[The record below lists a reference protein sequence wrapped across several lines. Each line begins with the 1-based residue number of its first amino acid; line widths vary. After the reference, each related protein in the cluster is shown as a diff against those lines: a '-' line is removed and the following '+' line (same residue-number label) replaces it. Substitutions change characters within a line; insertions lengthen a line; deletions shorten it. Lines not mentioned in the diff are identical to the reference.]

1 MSRERWVKTTWML
14 PGLVLGAAGLAQAQF
29 NEEGVRYIAPDG
41 PANGGSAAAIA
52 LQPGGR
58 MIIAGTTRLAADP
71 NAVTLRVRRLE
82 PDGRDA
88 EFGGFSLGHSGSLSI
103 PRRGLLVDD
112 GGAVFLAYNL
122 ADANTPSDERGRI
135 IVRGEPASGVDFQD
149 YTFEVGNGSDVIQ
162 AIALDQD
169 RRLVVAASTPSLAVS
184 GRTALLFRLNT
195 DGSVDG
201 SFGDS
206 GFTSVAPRS
215 SRTFFQRFYDSIS
228 LTSVLLFSDGRVAAV
243 GTAQNSTSNESEML
257 IVRLLPNGDLDPD
270 FNNGEPLLFAH
281 RSGSQVSSFTSAVAA
296 DMAPDGTLVVAGRAA
311 FGSDSACFWQFSPA
325 GERQASQCDDFDI
338 ADSSSDVLLL
348 PSGGVLGIGRFLDG
362 GTFRS
367 TVAFYLDGL
376 PFSGDNVDRFGSS
389 PRYHLLS
396 AVAYNPDRRELITVG
411 GGATIESGILAE
423 RWVVTRNAV
432 AGNLDLDPDSF
443 DTGEPQ
449 TVAPGSVVSSPTG
462 SFTGVDPTLRI
473 PMRLTGGS
481 AIIDGIRFEAGAA
494 TRLFYLSLDAFTA
507 ALPIRLEHVA
517 GGQNGDLRD
526 TTTRIG
532 GHVRANNLVL
542 QVGSTRFNLLRSVV
556 GTPPVPLLVDGF
568 EDP

>member
-1 MSRERWVKTTWML
+1 MQRVRVMKGSLHVFCLLLAT
-14 PGLVLGAAGLAQAQF
+14 VGLAQAQF

-58 MIIAGTTRLAADP
+58 MVIAGTTRLASDP

-82 PDGRDA
+82 ADGRDA
-88 EFGGFSLGHSGSLSI
+88 EFGSFALTHSGSLSI

-112 GGAVFLAYNL
+112 GGALFLAYNL
-122 ADANTPSDERGRI
+122 ADASTPDDERGRI
-135 IVRGEPASGVDFQD
+135 IARGETASGVSFQD
-149 YTFEVGNGSDVIQ
+149 FTFDLSLRSDVLQ

-169 RRLVVAASTPSLAVS
+169 RRLVVAGSTPGLSVS
-184 GRTALLFRLNT
+184 GRTAMVFRLNT
-195 DGSVDG
+195 NGSVDTG
-201 SFGDS
+201 FGAN
-206 GFTSVAPRS
+206 GFASIGPRRS
-215 SRTFFQRFYDSIS
+215 LAFFQRFYDTIS
-228 LTSVLLFSDGRVAAV
+228 LNSVLLFSDGRIAAV

-257 IVRLLPNGDLDPD
+257 IVRLLANGDFDPD

-281 RSGSQVSSFTSAVAA
+281 RSGNLVSSFTSAVAA

-311 FGSDSACFWQFSPA
+311 FGSDSACFWQFSPD
-325 GERQASQCDDFDI
+325 GVRQASQCDDFDT
-338 ADSSSDVLLL
+338 ADSSTDVLLL

-367 TVAFYLDGL
+367 TTAFYLAGL
-376 PFSGDNVDRFGSS
+376 PFSGDNFDRFGSS

-396 AVAYNPDRRELITVG
+396 AIAYNPDRRELITVG
-411 GGATIESGILAE
+411 GGATIQSGILAE
-423 RWVVTRNAV
+423 RWVVTRNAI
-432 AGNLDLDPDSF
+432 AGDLDLDPDSF

-449 TVAPGSVVSSPTG
+449 TVAPGSLVSSPAG
-462 SFTGVDPTLRI
+462 SFTGVDPDLRI

-481 AIIDGIRFEAGAA
+481 AIIDGIRFDAGAA
-494 TRLFYLSLDAFTA
+494 TRLFYISLDAFTA
-507 ALPIRLEHVA
+507 ALPIRLEHTA
-517 GGQNGDLRD
+517 GNQIGDLRD

-542 QVGSTRFNLLRSVV
+542 QVGSSQFNQLRSVV
-556 GTPPVPLLVDGF
+556 GTPTLPLLADGF
-568 EDP
+568 ESR